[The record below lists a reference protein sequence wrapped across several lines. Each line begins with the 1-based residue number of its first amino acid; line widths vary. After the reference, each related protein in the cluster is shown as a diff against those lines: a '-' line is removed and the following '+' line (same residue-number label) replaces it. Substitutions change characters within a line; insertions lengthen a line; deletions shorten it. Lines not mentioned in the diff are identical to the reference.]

1 MNNENEPGKFYFTVK
16 ELIEALKSFPS
27 DMPVIVSGYENGF
40 ENFYQPTTIKV
51 THEPENMYF
60 EGEFQPGEEDDE
72 ESFDAVILQR
82 VLRDD

>member
-51 THEPENMYF
+51 KHEPENMYF
-60 EGEFQPGEEDDE
+60 EGDFQAGEEEDE
-72 ESFDAVILQR
+72 DLLDAVILQR
-82 VLRDD
+82 VIRDD